1 MSTQAQHMLCALPLD
16 VSTSLSAGFLF
27 QGNAVR
33 RLFYQL
39 AEYPCGGE
47 DASVVLES
55 SHLTQAS
62 RIAHEELPNFLE
74 AFQACKM
81 AAWEVCLPSE
91 GHLFPVM
98 A

>member
-1 MSTQAQHMLCALPLD
+1 MLAP
-16 VSTSLSAGFLF
+16 AFLRDSCSK
-27 QGNAVR
+27 VTR

-39 AEYPCGGE
+39 AEYPCEGDG
-47 DASVVLES
+47 ASVVLES

-74 AFQACKM
+74 AFQAGKM

-91 GHLFPVM
+91 GHLFPIM